1 MANTKETIW
10 SLYAALQPN
19 DAARGLIPLADNDP
33 ARAAYGYSVFGMTP
47 AATATD
53 VLTLS
58 GSATKIVR
66 VRQVVISGIATSA
79 GNIPIAIHRRTAAN
93 TGGTSTT
100 PTPAQRDSTDD
111 AATAVLRQYSA
122 NPTGLGTSLGPIDG
136 GRLAIPTATSGALD
150 RFVAQYSWLN
160 EKGPVLRSATDF
172 FAINLN
178 GATLPTGLALD
189 IGIWWTEE

>member
-1 MANTKETIW
+1 MANPTVTTYW
-10 SLYAALQPN
+10 QYAALN
-19 DAARGLIPLADNDP
+19 GANGYVPLADNDP
-33 ARAAYGYSVFGMTP
+33 IRGAYGYSVFGMTP

-53 VLTLS
+53 VLTIS
-58 GSATKIVR
+58 GSATKTIR
-66 VRQVVISGIATSA
+66 IRQVVISGIASSA
-79 GNIPIAIHRRTAAN
+79 GNIPIVIHRRTTDN

-100 PTPAQRDSTDD
+100 PTPAQRDGSDD
-111 AATAVLRQYSA
+111 TATAVVRQYSA
-122 NPTGLGTSLGPIDG
+122 NPSALGTSLGPIDG
-136 GRLAIPTATSGALD
+136 GRLAIPTATSGQLD

-160 EKGPVLRSATDF
+160 EKAPTLRSATDF